1 MIVRA
6 IFLSFIFILVYGCAT
21 WTHNSGND
29 QNLAYDK
36 SFCNNHAYMV
46 APTYI
51 CRNITYCQPDET
63 NIALQALAKN
73 SAAFRQCMF
82 RKGYREVN

>member
-1 MIVRA
+1 MFKKLVLLY
-6 IFLSFIFILVYGCAT
+6 IFTAFLNSCAT

-29 QNLAYDK
+29 SNLANDK
-36 SFCNNHAYMV
+36 NFCNNYAYMV

-63 NIALQALAKN
+63 NIALQALTQN
-73 SAAFRQCMF
+73 TAAFRHCMF
-82 RKGYREVN
+82 RKDYREAN

>member
-1 MIVRA
+1 MIFRA
-6 IFLSFIFILVYGCAT
+6 IFLSLLIIIVHGCST
-21 WTHNSGND
+21 WTHNSGNNK
-29 QNLAYDK
+29 NLENDK
-36 SFCNNHAYMV
+36 NFCSSYAYMV

-63 NIALQALAKN
+63 NIALQALAQN

-82 RKGYREVN
+82 NKGYREMN